1 MSKESNTYEGEGVVP
16 RLERENDEKSCH
28 KRNQGRKRVSLQGW
42 ELRKEDGSTLRCTDI
57 RNELEKTFEEVE
69 NEEAEAELHGSLA
82 EKHTNRLRLSPFMGD
97 MERVVGSEIPP
108 NTTSTKKEVGQVGQV
123 SDESAPV
130 VGDRGVA
137 AVRAFRP
144 FLI

>member
-1 MSKESNTYEGEGVVP
+1 MSKETNTYEGEGVVP

-42 ELRKEDGSTLRCTDI
+42 ELRKEDGSTLRCTDTG
-57 RNELEKTFEEVE
+57 NELEKTFEEVE
-69 NEEAEAELHGSLA
+69 NEEAEAELPGRLA
-82 EKHTNRLRLSPFMGD
+82 QKHTNRLRLSPFMGD
-97 MERVVGSEIPP
+97 TERVVCSEIPP
-108 NTTSTKKEVGQVGQV
+108 NPTNAKKYVGQVGQV

-137 AVRAFRP
+137 VVRAFRP